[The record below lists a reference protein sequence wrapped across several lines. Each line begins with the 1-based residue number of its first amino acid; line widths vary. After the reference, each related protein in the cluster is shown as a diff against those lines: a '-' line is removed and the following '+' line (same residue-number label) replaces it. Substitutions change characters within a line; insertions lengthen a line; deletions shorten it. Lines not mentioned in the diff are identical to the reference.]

1 MLSARLAV
9 ILASMLG
16 AVVLYFSLPADA
28 PESIDVS
35 ARGGSPSP
43 GESPRP
49 DDPDVSSL
57 VHASTTELL
66 STDAVDWEQRDATHR
81 ELLVGRWEQEN
92 LGKRTLDVK
101 PDGSA
106 TMIFE
111 PSGLLA
117 FTLGDRLVFD
127 AEWTLERGRLDIHVT
142 GGTPKTKAKIALGLV
157 GDHWNRPIETL
168 NQEYLAVRKEEDN
181 SLSEWT
187 RLE

>member
-1 MLSARLAV
+1 MVSARLAV

-28 PESIDVS
+28 PERIEVS
-35 ARGGSPSP
+35 ADGGSSSV
-43 GESPRP
+43 GESPATG
-49 DDPDVSSL
+49 DPDGSTG

-66 STDAVDWEQRDATHR
+66 STEAVDWEKQDAAHRD
-81 ELLVGRWEQEN
+81 LLVGRWEQEN

-106 TMIFE
+106 TMTFE
-111 PSGLLA
+111 PGGLLA

-157 GDHWNRPIETL
+157 GDHWNRPIEKL

-181 SLSEWT
+181 SLSEWS